1 MKNPDNFGFYR
12 IADFKFYSKLEAMEM
27 HAQTGIH
34 PHWDFNEA
42 VFSSM
47 DWTQEPVE
55 TLEDLY
61 CQRAQQ
67 LRNEYDHLVLWYS
80 GGADS
85 DNVLHSFINNDIKL
99 DEVASFVNY
108 EATKEKINFLNAEI
122 YEVASEKILQAKL
135 KQPDLTHRIVDLC
148 QPTIDEFQN
157 KESKFDW
164 IYHFHS
170 IITVNAVARQR
181 LPLAVKEWRDMFEQ
195 GKKVG
200 FIFGAEKPRISQ
212 TSSGNYVFKFLDV
225 LDTMVSAGAQIR
237 NDPWDNPEF
246 FYWTP
251 DCPKIVI
258 KQAHIL
264 KKYLKYADTTSHW
277 MTETKVD
284 LASKKINGKT
294 WWLSMDG
301 VHTLIYP
308 KWQPVL
314 YQFKPKSP
322 LFSARDTWF
331 MEMNDGE
338 DSWRIWRNG
347 LEKRWQAVD
356 DYWKN
361 DVDDMS
367 KGYVSSWSREYNL
380 GF

>member
-1 MKNPDNFGFYR
+1 
-12 IADFKFYSKLEAMEM
+12 
-27 HAQTGIH
+27 
-34 PHWDFNEA
+34 
-42 VFSSM
+42 
-47 DWTQEPVE
+47 
-55 TLEDLY
+55 
-61 CQRAQQ
+61 
-67 LRNEYDHLVLWYS
+67 
-80 GGADS
+80 
-85 DNVLHSFINNDIKL
+85 
-99 DEVASFVNY
+99 
-108 EATKEKINFLNAEI
+108 
-122 YEVASEKILQAKL
+122 
-135 KQPDLTHRIVDLC
+135 
-148 QPTIDEFQN
+148 
-157 KESKFDW
+157 
-164 IYHFHS
+164 
-170 IITVNAVARQR
+170 
-181 LPLAVKEWRDMFEQ
+181 MFEQ

-277 MTETKVD
+277 MTKIKVD
-284 LASKKINGKT
+284 LASKQINGKT
-294 WWLSMDG
+294 WCISMDG
-301 VHTLIYP
+301 VHSLIYP
-308 KWQPVL
+308 NWQPVL

-322 LFSARDTWF
+322 LFSPRDNWF
-331 MEMNDGE
+331 MKMNDSE
-338 DSWRIWRNG
+338 DSWQIWRNG